1 MGWDIG
7 RRKMA
12 NKEGY
17 KNLKNQVKFGINDAP
32 KDAVKKA
39 LGSVLYWYK
48 KEIPESDEEFAERLN
63 EFFQHCYESNEI
75 PTVEKLALSLGTT
88 RQTLWDWEST
98 DRKGRLVSDM
108 IKHAKSMI
116 SAMDAELAMTGKI
129 QPVVY
134 IFRAKNYYG
143 MRDQVDISAASEGSA
158 GGAFFDQ
165 KALENRYGN
174 MQISHDSRP
183 DSLPIMHGENDHV
196 SMSENEHESMAENVP
211 VTGTKKG

>member
-1 MGWDIG
+1 MEGMII
-7 RRKMA
+7 MA
-12 NKEGY
+12 NKQGY

-48 KEIPESDEEFAERLN
+48 KEVPVTDEEFADRLN
-63 EFFQHCYESNEI
+63 EFFEHCYETNEV
-75 PTVEKLALSLGTT
+75 PTIEKLALALGTT
-88 RQTLWDWEST
+88 RQTLWDWET
-98 DRKGRLVSDM
+98 GERKGRLVSDM
-108 IKHAKSMI
+108 IKRAKSMI

-143 MRDQVDISAASEGSA
+143 MKDQVDFSTTENGQ

-165 KALENRYGN
+165 KALELRYRN
-174 MQISHDSRP
+174 NAVP
-183 DSLPIMHGENDHV
+183 A
-196 SMSENEHESMAENVP
+196 AENVLD
-211 VTGTKKG
+211 TGTIETQLSLNGIQEKPAADTVPAADMETGKK